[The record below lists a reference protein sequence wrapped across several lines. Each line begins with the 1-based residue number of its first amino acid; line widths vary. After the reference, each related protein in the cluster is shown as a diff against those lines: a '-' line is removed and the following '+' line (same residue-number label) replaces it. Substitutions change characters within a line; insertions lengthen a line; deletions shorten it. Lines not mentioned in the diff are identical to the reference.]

1 MKEAV
6 GEPFLL
12 QNLIVPVALVDPPT
26 LTATLSAMVVDTPAT
41 AGELTAPAIN
51 TRLADTGALVA
62 GQYNVL
68 LILSST
74 ENNNRAYR
82 WRRRNAADA
91 ADIWSQQLELV
102 AGMDTFDIGPL
113 RLVINANERLVVEN
127 TVAIAAGQIVQAS
140 IWTQGP
146 L

>member
-51 TRLADTGALVA
+51 TRLADTAALAA

-68 LILSST
+68 LLLSST

-82 WRRRNAADA
+82 FRRRNAADNG
-91 ADIWSQQLELV
+91 DIWSMQLELV
-102 AGMDTFDIGPL
+102 AGMDFIDLGPL
-113 RLVINANERLVVEN
+113 RLVINASERLVVEN